1 MMANLILKNTIKVER
16 AKRDLT
22 QEGLAQLVG
31 VTRKTINSI
40 ERGNYVP
47 STFLALKIARVFG
60 ARFEDVF
67 FLAEE

>member
-16 AKRDLT
+16 AKKDLT

-31 VTRKTINSI
+31 VTRKTINSV

-47 STFLALKIARVFG
+47 STFLALKIVRVFN

-67 FLAEE
+67 FLIEE